1 MSTSRSRCHRLKH
14 PLTGLVYHLGEEQT
28 MVVAESETETTANDL
43 ETGCIYGD
51 DCSMYARNP
60 PFNAETLAAFKEA
73 KDIAEGRIPVKWC
86 TSIEEAYEELD
97 FRTNGA

>member
-1 MSTSRSRCHRLKH
+1 MIVAEPKTEAAT
-14 PLTGLVYHLGEEQT
+14 TGL
-28 MVVAESETETTANDL
+28 ETS
-43 ETGCIYGD
+43 CIYGD
-51 DCSMYARNP
+51 DCPIYAENP

-97 FRTNGA
+97 FRPNGA

>member
-1 MSTSRSRCHRLKH
+1 MIIAEPKTEAAA
-14 PLTGLVYHLGEEQT
+14 TGLEKSCV
-28 MVVAESETETTANDL
+28 
-43 ETGCIYGD
+43 YGD
-51 DCSMYARNP
+51 GCPMYAVNP

-97 FRTNGA
+97 FRPNGA

>member
-1 MSTSRSRCHRLKH
+1 MI
-14 PLTGLVYHLGEEQT
+14 
-28 MVVAESETETTANDL
+28 VAEPKTEAATTGL
-43 ETGCIYGD
+43 ETGCNYGD
-51 DCSMYARNP
+51 DCPIYAENP

-97 FRTNGA
+97 FRPNGA